1 MKKIIVTGASGFIGR
16 ACVKQL
22 LDQGDFEIHAVSRKK
37 SKNIFKN
44 LFWYQIDLF
53 DTKQIQ
59 DFCREVKADYLL
71 HLAWDVSEKNY
82 NSTHHYDW
90 VAVSVNLVKS
100 FVKQKGERVLISG
113 TCDEYDWNCKN
124 CSEKSPIEPR
134 NIYGIAK
141 NRLRQLLEPYTKQHK
156 VSFVWGRIFF
166 AYGPY
171 ENPKNIIPYIIRNL
185 KNNLDVEIMKKG
197 DVRDYIYVDDVASAL
212 GALIE
217 SDIQGV
223 VNISSDRPLK
233 IKELVLKIANHFNKA
248 HLVNFADTASNSEI
262 YVVGEN
268 SRLQKELDWKPKV
281 NIDEGL
287 KRTIQFFE
295 A

>member
-1 MKKIIVTGASGFIGR
+1 MRKIIVTGASGFIGG

-22 LDQGDFEIHAVSRKK
+22 LDQGDFEIHAVSRKEN
-37 SKNIFKN
+37 KNIFKN

-53 DTKQIQ
+53 DTKQVQI
-59 DFCREVKADYLL
+59 FCREVQADYLL

-82 NSTHHYDW
+82 NSAHHYDW
-90 VAVSVNLVKS
+90 IDVSVNLVKS
-100 FVKQKGERVLISG
+100 FVEQKGRRVLVSG

-134 NIYGIAK
+134 NVYGIAK
-141 NRLRQLLEPYTKQHK
+141 NRLRQLLESYTKQHK

-166 AYGPY
+166 TYGPY
-171 ENPKNIIPYIIRNL
+171 ENTKNIIPYIIRNL
-185 KNNLDVEIMKKG
+185 KNNLDVEIMKEG
-197 DVRDYIYVDDVASAL
+197 DVRDYIYVDDVASVLAT
-212 GALIE
+212 LIE
-217 SDIQGV
+217 SDMQGV
-223 VNISSDRPLK
+223 VNVSSGIPLK
-233 IKELVLKIANHFNKA
+233 IKDLTLKIANYFNKV
-248 HLVNFADTASNSEI
+248 HLVNFADTAPNSCT

-295 A
+295 K